1 MALLLAGLA
10 CLGATHPA
18 MAQAG
23 AGGNAAEAWRKSDP
37 LLRPKSDT
45 NPDGLLSRE
54 EFEQLSQ
61 LFGRSNL
68 SPEEVNLA
76 RLRLAQ
82 LQPAMTLLEEAA
94 AQRRCDFELDRS
106 KGFEL
111 ELPQL
116 STMRHAARLLAL
128 QGDLQR
134 GDGDM
139 KAFADA

>member
-18 MAQAG
+18 MAQAA

-45 NPDGLLSRE
+45 NPDGLLSE
-54 EFEQLSQ
+54 AEFTQLNE

-82 LQPAMTLLEEAA
+82 LQAA
-94 AQRRCDFELDRS
+94 WARSGSRRCLSLEQDAQHHLRS
-106 KGFEL
+106 R
-111 ELPQL
+111 P
-116 STMRHAARLLAL
+116 AA
-128 QGDLQR
+128 
-134 GDGDM
+134 
-139 KAFADA
+139 

>member
-45 NPDGLLSRE
+45 NPDGLLTE
-54 EFEQLSQ
+54 AEFTQLNE

-82 LQPAMTLLEEAA
+82 LQCWRKPPRSDAA
-94 AQRRCDFELDRS
+94 TSNWIARRALNWNCPNS
-106 KGFEL
+106 A
-111 ELPQL
+111 PCV
-116 STMRHAARLLAL
+116 TPLACWRCRAICSE
-128 QGDLQR
+128 G
-134 GDGDM
+134 M
-139 KAFADA
+139 ET